1 MEEKNEKTK
10 KKQQIIVGV
19 IVAVVVAVIVI
30 FAIMF
35 TKDSV
40 QEQKLR
46 KEMGEISEITANIN
60 SEKMDMDEIDK
71 KLNETIT
78 TGDYAIVEKAI
89 KEYLSD
95 SLNSMKAIT
104 EIMNDERISKVLTAE
119 NYKNDGP
126 EFKETKEYLVNTQKT
141 LELSK
146 KILMENMTDEKV
158 MAYIESKNVDT
169 YYIDLY
175 KELAIG
181 EESVTEEDRKAI
193 ESSLD
198 DIINVLQVEQ
208 EVIEFLVA
216 NKGKWEVE
224 DENIVFEQDSLIQ
237 EYNELLGKI

>member
-158 MAYIESKNVDT
+158 MTYIESKNVDT

-175 KELAIG
+175 KELTIG

-208 EVIEFLVA
+208 EVIDFLVA

-237 EYNELLGKI
+237 KYNELLGKI

>member
-1 MEEKNEKTK
+1 MLFNYFYEIIATHTGVTK
-10 KKQQIIVGV
+10 L
-19 IVAVVVAVIVI
+19 
-30 FAIMF
+30 F
-35 TKDSV
+35 DL
-40 QEQKLR
+40 QKYSKGFLLR
-46 KEMGEISEITANIN
+46 YPS
-60 SEKMDMDEIDK
+60 S
-71 KLNETIT
+71 
-78 TGDYAIVEKAI
+78 
-89 KEYLSD
+89 
-95 SLNSMKAIT
+95 
-104 EIMNDERISKVLTAE
+104 NDVNNL
-119 NYKNDGP
+119 P
-126 EFKETKEYLVNTQKT
+126 EFKETKQYLVNTQKT

-158 MAYIESKNVDT
+158 MTYIESKNVDT

-208 EVIEFLVA
+208 EVIDFLVA

-237 EYNELLGKI
+237 EYNELLEKI